1 MSTQKKIL
9 FPATPVP
16 TYVAKEKE
24 ISAKPRAGSSEDRVM
39 SNIIGWLLQGGVML
53 SSAVIIL
60 GLILLAFTPQAFS
73 QTSVKTFPHTLGMLW
88 IGLQSGQA
96 EAVITLGLLLLI
108 ATPVLR
114 VAVSVVAFGLE
125 HDWRYVVITL
135 IVLAILIIS
144 FTIGRGGA

>member
-9 FPATPVP
+9 LSATPLP
-16 TYVAKEKE
+16 TYVPQEKE
-24 ISAKPRAGSSEDRVM
+24 SSVQHQAGSSEDRVM

-73 QTSVKTFPHTLGMLW
+73 QASVETFPHTPGMLW
-88 IGLQSGQA
+88 TGLQNWQA

-144 FTIGRGGA
+144 FTIGHGGA

>member
-1 MSTQKKIL
+1 
-9 FPATPVP
+9 
-16 TYVAKEKE
+16 
-24 ISAKPRAGSSEDRVM
+24 
-39 SNIIGWLLQGGVML
+39 ML
-53 SSAVIIL
+53 SSAIIIL

-73 QTSVKTFPHTLGMLW
+73 QVSVEMFPHTPGMLW
-88 IGLQSGQA
+88 TGLENWQA

-135 IVLAILIIS
+135 IVLAILIVS
-144 FTIGRGGA
+144 FTIGHGGA